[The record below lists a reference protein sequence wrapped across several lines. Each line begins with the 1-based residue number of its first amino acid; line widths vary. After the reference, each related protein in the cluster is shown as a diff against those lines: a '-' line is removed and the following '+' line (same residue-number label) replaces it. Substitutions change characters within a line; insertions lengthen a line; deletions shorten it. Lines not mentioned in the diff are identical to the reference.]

1 MGIKWSNS
9 NSLTCTNLRILPSKY
24 WMLRGLFAESACFWG
39 VKHKQGKLGGF
50 MKDHNMADLA
60 LEWENFYLP
69 RKKKNKFTR
78 TIISETL

>member
-1 MGIKWSNS
+1 MWRV
-9 NSLTCTNLRILPSKY
+9 LLE
-24 WMLRGLFAESACFWG
+24 ESECFWG

-78 TIISETL
+78 TII